1 MERKKA
7 IYKLIDS
14 NEVIVYIG
22 QTYDPA
28 YRLIQHTSLKE
39 YKNFNFNG
47 RFKGRTDIRLE
58 IIEWIDA
65 KNAVKREAELQIEY
79 GFKTEKQKMWDTIN
93 ADPEKKKL
101 RDIKRKT
108 TVDSDPEK
116 KKLAGI
122 RHWETINSIPGK
134 KEEIYA
140 KLSETS
146 KNKTTEE
153 KRLKGL
159 KSWETRR
166 KNKENQQKV
175 E

>member
-7 IYKLIDS
+7 IYKLID
-14 NEVIVYIG
+14 NEENVIYIG
-22 QTYDPA
+22 QTYDPVF
-28 YRLIQHTSLKE
+28 RLVQHTK
-39 YKNFNFNG
+39 YKKYEDFNFNG
-47 RFKGRTDIRLE
+47 RFEGRTDIRLE

-65 KNAVKREAELQIEY
+65 KFAAKREAELQIEY

-101 RDIKRKT
+101 RDIKRKI

-116 KKLAGI
+116 KKQAGK
-122 RHWETINSIPGK
+122 RHWDTINSIPGK

-140 KLSETS
+140 KLSATS
-146 KNKTTEE
+146 KKKSAEE

-166 KNKENQQKV
+166 KNQQNV
-175 E
+175 S